1 MEYESGVNRARV
13 LLIEDHADI
22 RALLREVCERE
33 GMQPIEAGDGREGLQ
48 AFYDSRPDVVVL
60 DIGLPEFDGWHVL
73 ERIRELSDVPVL
85 VLTANAGELD
95 KVRGLRGG
103 ADDYMTKPFGR
114 LELVARLEA
123 ILRRARNADPT
134 SPDVHSD
141 ELLEIDFPG
150 RRVKAMGSEV
160 ELTPT
165 EFMLAAAFV
174 RHPDQVLSRDQL
186 LEMVWGDSYRRSPE
200 QVKLYVGYLRRKLR
214 NAAGIE
220 PIETVRGFG
229 YRYSPRR

>member
-1 MEYESGVNRARV
+1 MEYESGVSRARV
-13 LLIEDHADI
+13 LLIEDEPDI
-22 RALLREVCERE
+22 RALVRAVLERA
-33 GMQPIEAGDGREGLQ
+33 GMQPIEAGDGREGLH
-48 AFYDSRPDVVVL
+48 AFYKSRPDVVVL
-60 DIGLPEFDGWHVL
+60 DVGLPDLDGWQIL

-85 VLTANAGELD
+85 MLTANTGELD

-103 ADDYMTKPFGR
+103 ADDYLTKPFGR
-114 LELVARLEA
+114 QELVARLEA
-123 ILRRARNADPT
+123 ILRRARTGDAT
-134 SPDVHSD
+134 SGEVHSD
-141 ELLEIDFPG
+141 QLLEIDFPG
-150 RRVKAMGSEV
+150 RQVKAMGAEV

-165 EFMLAAAFV
+165 EFKLAAAFA

-186 LEMVWGDSYRRSPE
+186 LELVWGDSFGHSPE

-214 NAAGIE
+214 DAAGIE